1 MANENNIFVP
11 EKIQLFIHNF
21 GWKLTGRFFAF
32 VAATRAGVV
41 AEVVELVDVLLPV
54 DVDVLLSVV
63 LVDCDVEVVPPV
75 DVLVVVVLTTVVSPS
90 SEPSSYD
97 TSVTSVTV
105 VISPPA
111 LSTCCYYTSSSSSA
125 LTVPSATNPAIKS
138 SVDALFI
145 LFEFNIIIS

>member
-1 MANENNIFVP
+1 M
-11 EKIQLFIHNF
+11 
-21 GWKLTGRFFAF
+21 
-32 VAATRAGVV
+32 AATRAGVV

-63 LVDCDVEVVPPV
+63 LVDCDVELEVVPPV
-75 DVLVVVVLTTVVSPS
+75 DVLVLVVFTTVVSPS

-105 VISPPA
+105 VISLP
-111 LSTCCYYTSSSSSA
+111 LSTCCYYTSSSPSSA

>member
-1 MANENNIFVP
+1 M
-11 EKIQLFIHNF
+11 
-21 GWKLTGRFFAF
+21 
-32 VAATRAGVV
+32 
-41 AEVVELVDVLLPV
+41 LPV
-54 DVDVLLSVV
+54 DVDLLLSVV

>member
-1 MANENNIFVP
+1 M
-11 EKIQLFIHNF
+11 
-21 GWKLTGRFFAF
+21 
-32 VAATRAGVV
+32 AATRAGVV
-41 AEVVELVDVLLPV
+41 ADDVELVDVLLPV

-63 LVDCDVEVVPPV
+63 LVDCDVEVEVVPPV

-90 SEPSSYD
+90 SEPSSCD
-97 TSVTSVTV
+97 TSLTSVIV
-105 VISPPA
+105 VISPLP
-111 LSTCCYYTSSSSSA
+111 LSTYCYYTSSSPSSA